1 MSKTPEELFKEKKL
15 KEDRFY
21 QKEIEKRKETP
32 GYNFYYAILQ
42 KNFSEIYLERMKYYE
57 KYKIDITYMEMM
69 EVCLESDLHQGT
81 YDHAVEDL
89 NNMLNDTNLSKRTK
103 EFIKKANVRTMSSKN
118 IVKLI
123 DIINNE
129 LEQKQAQP
137 Q

>member
-1 MSKTPEELFKEKKL
+1 MSKTPEELFNEKKL
-15 KEDRFY
+15 KEDRHY
-21 QKEIEKRKETP
+21 QKEIEKRKGTL
-32 GYNFYYAILQ
+32 GYDFYYAILQ

-81 YDHAVEDL
+81 YDQSVEDL

-103 EFIKKANVRTMSSKN
+103 EFIKKANVRIMSSKD